1 MTKVEHQQLRHG
13 LQHQIALGLAV
24 ALIDP
29 AEVVQVDRQQ
39 RQRALLLVGLAQGLI
54 ELPPQVFGGAQRGE
68 VVEQPMFAKQP
79 LALVHLRVDGALFLV
94 QVVDAEGQQQQ
105 TYRHGRGFQPVV
117 PGDAGGDLDEF
128 VEQVHPPG
136 KADAGQA
143 QCEQPRHPA
152 GRAAVQQH
160 DQPGEGEGGATAF
173 ADDVHPVDL
182 APGFDR
188 ADCEQ
193 QLQADVGG
201 QGEAEEGEGVE
212 FEEGFHRVSVARVRA
227 SA

>member
-1 MTKVEHQQLRHG
+1 LT
-13 LQHQIALGLAV
+13 
-24 ALIDP
+24 
-29 AEVVQVDRQQ
+29 
-39 RQRALLLVGLAQGLI
+39 
-54 ELPPQVFGGAQRGE
+54 
-68 VVEQPMFAKQP
+68 
-79 LALVHLRVDGALFLV
+79 
-94 QVVDAEGQQQQ
+94 
-105 TYRHGRGFQPVV
+105 T
-117 PGDAGGDLDEF
+117 
-128 VEQVHPPG
+128 
-136 KADAGQA
+136 
-143 QCEQPRHPA
+143 
-152 GRAAVQQH
+152 
-160 DQPGEGEGGATAF
+160 TSF